1 MTKTPV
7 AVKPPAPYDPAVKP
21 PKVPHLETPAEEVA
35 SSVTHAVGGLL
46 ASCALT
52 MLIVFAAL
60 AHDSRRVVAVSIYG
74 ATLVVMY
81 VASAVYH
88 TVRTQRIKKAMRV
101 LDHASIYLLIA
112 GTYTPILLISMP
124 RSWGWSLFGVIW
136 GIAVLGVIFKLKY
149 VGRFETFSTALYVV
163 MGWLVIVAFK
173 PLFASFPTGGLLWMF
188 AGGMAYTVGVAFYL
202 WDRLPFNHAIWH
214 LFVLAGSVCHFFLVL
229 FYVLPV
235 PS

>member
-1 MTKTPV
+1 MLQS
-7 AVKPPAPYDPAVKP
+7 APYDPAVKP
-21 PKVPHLETPAEEVA
+21 QKVPHLETPAEEVA

-46 ASCALT
+46 ASSALT
-52 MLIVFAAL
+52 MLIVLAVL
-60 AHDSRRVVAVSIYG
+60 AHDPRRVVAVSIYG
-74 ATLVVMY
+74 TTLVVMY

-88 TVRTQRIKKAMRV
+88 TVRAERVKKAMRV

-124 RSWGWSLFGVIW
+124 RVWGWSLFGVIW
-136 GIAVLGVIFKLKY
+136 GIALLGVVFKLKY
-149 VGRFETFSTALYVV
+149 VGRFEAFSTGLYVV

-173 PLFASFPTGGLLWMF
+173 PLMASLPAGGLWWLF
-188 AGGMAYTVGVAFYL
+188 AGGVAYTGGVAFYL

-214 LFVLAGSVCHFFLVL
+214 LFVLAGSVCHFFLML